1 MCHRHTTAG
10 SVTKFAC
17 KNLLSTA
24 YSDRLSIP
32 EAILLSPGLL
42 VPVRMVVV
50 EQELLASHC
59 NKHFAAAESEQL
71 TDAQAAR
78 QGGVLESVE
87 GCCCSADDE
96 PLLQ

>member
-1 MCHRHTTAG
+1 
-10 SVTKFAC
+10 
-17 KNLLSTA
+17 
-24 YSDRLSIP
+24 
-32 EAILLSPGLL
+32 
-42 VPVRMVVV
+42 MVVV